1 MVNSP
6 ARLVASVVVTC
17 VVAAGGL
24 AATYTVTE
32 PRIAAQEREA
42 EQAALAKVLPGASR
56 FEPVSEQA
64 LARAQQATN
73 AGTVE
78 QVWRA
83 TDGTGADVGWCVR
96 ASARG
101 YGGPVHMVIGLDR
114 NGKVLGLTILAMN
127 ETPGLGTRV
136 ETEEWF
142 LKQFTG
148 LPAGYG
154 ERDVKKLDAIS
165 GATRSSRAV
174 KNCVTAAAQALSAVA
189 GEEGR

>member
-1 MVNSP
+1 MASSP

-17 VVAAGGL
+17 VVAAAGL
-24 AATYTVTE
+24 TATYTVTA
-32 PRIAAQEREA
+32 PRIAAQAREA
-42 EQAALAKVLPGASR
+42 EQAALAKVLRGASR
-56 FEPVSEQA
+56 FEPVSKQ
-64 LARAQQATN
+64 LLSRAQQAAS
-73 AGTVE
+73 AGTIE

-83 TDGTGADVGWCVR
+83 TDDSGADVGWCVR
-96 ASARG
+96 VSARG

-114 NGKVLGLTILAMN
+114 NGKVLGLTILSMN

-142 LKQFTG
+142 LKQFTE

-154 ERDVKKLDAIS
+154 ERDVKKLDVIS

-174 KNCVTAAAQALSAVA
+174 KNCVTAAAQALTVMA